1 MKHTIIAIIAALVI
15 TACSNPSVP
24 TDAVQSSAMPKIFP
38 DYTEVTVPSNIC
50 PLNFMLND
58 GSAEAVARLSVGDKS
73 CVYGEGHKIYIDEA
87 EWAELRTLAKG
98 KDITVEVFG
107 MKNGTWTAYKPFKVY
122 VAEEEIDPYLSYRNI
137 QPGYVTYHNLYI
149 NQRDITTFEETTI
162 YDNEEYADDEEKG
175 GQCINCHSY
184 QNYKTDNMLFHMR
197 QMDGG
202 TMFVSNGKVKKVDLK
217 TDSTIS
223 AGVYPSWH
231 PTKNLVAFSTN
242 KTGQIFFTKSNAKIE
257 VFDQESDL
265 ILYDVDKNEVMTVSQ
280 EPDEFEIFPCWSA
293 DGKTLYY
300 GSAHFAFNPNDTASH
315 ESQVMARYE
324 ELKYNIY
331 SRTFDEKTRRFSSPQ
346 LVFDAAALGKSATLY
361 RVSPDGRYMVFSL
374 GNYGCF
380 HVWHPEADIYL
391 MDLATGKAAPLAGIN
406 SNRSES
412 YPSFS
417 SNGRWVMTASRRDD
431 GNYTRPYIAYFDKQ
445 GKCRKPFELPQ
456 KDPEYYTLFLMS
468 YNRPE
473 FMSEP
478 VKIPRSEFVEK
489 AKTEAVK
496 AKYSR

>member
-1 MKHTIIAIIAALVI
+1 
-15 TACSNPSVP
+15 
-24 TDAVQSSAMPKIFP
+24 
-38 DYTEVTVPSNIC
+38 
-50 PLNFMLND
+50 
-58 GSAEAVARLSVGDKS
+58 
-73 CVYGEGHKIYIDEA
+73 
-87 EWAELRTLAKG
+87 
-98 KDITVEVFG
+98 
-107 MKNGTWTAYKPFKVY
+107 
-122 VAEEEIDPYLSYRNI
+122 
-137 QPGYVTYHNLYI
+137 
-149 NQRDITTFEETTI
+149 
-162 YDNEEYADDEEKG
+162 
-175 GQCINCHSY
+175 
-184 QNYKTDNMLFHMR
+184 
-197 QMDGG
+197 
-202 TMFVSNGKVKKVDLK
+202 
-217 TDSTIS
+217 
-223 AGVYPSWH
+223 
-231 PTKNLVAFSTN
+231 
-242 KTGQIFFTKSNAKIE
+242 
-257 VFDQESDL
+257 
-265 ILYDVDKNEVMTVSQ
+265 
-280 EPDEFEIFPCWSA
+280 
-293 DGKTLYY
+293 
-300 GSAHFAFNPNDTASH
+300 
-315 ESQVMARYE
+315 MARYE